1 MILQLVHYLLTA
13 PLPSFLDWLW
23 SMDGDCFRC

>member
-1 MILQLVHYLLTA
+1 MILQLVHYLLAA

-23 SMDGDCFRC
+23 SLDGDCFTC